1 MGHTARKR
9 FRTRLLKIKKN
20 INVLCTAYISISYL
34 KTQQEDRWSIFQ
46 NQQTKLKHTFENRIE
61 EKILKEETDDVLKTN
76 WPDHQCKKAMSYSD
90 NCNKNKS
97 PFKEEENNAFIDF
110 RKEYCYVNP
119 NQSCNNQG
127 I

>member
-20 INVLCTAYISISYL
+20 VNVLCTAYTSISYL

-46 NQQTKLKHTFENRIE
+46 NQQTKRKHTFENRIE

-76 WPDHQCKKAMSYSD
+76 SPDHQCKKAMLYSD

-110 RKEYCYVNP
+110 RKEYCNVNP

>member
-20 INVLCTAYISISYL
+20 VYVLCTAYTSISYL
-34 KTQQEDRWSIFQ
+34 KTQQENRWSIFQ
-46 NQQTKLKHTFENRIE
+46 NQQTKRKQTFENRIG

-76 WPDHQCKKAMSYSD
+76 SPDHQCKKAMGYSD

>member
-20 INVLCTAYISISYL
+20 VYVLCTAYTSISYL

-46 NQQTKLKHTFENRIE
+46 NQQTKRKHTFENRIE

-76 WPDHQCKKAMSYSD
+76 SPDHQCKKAMCYSD

-110 RKEYCYVNP
+110 RKEYCYVNS